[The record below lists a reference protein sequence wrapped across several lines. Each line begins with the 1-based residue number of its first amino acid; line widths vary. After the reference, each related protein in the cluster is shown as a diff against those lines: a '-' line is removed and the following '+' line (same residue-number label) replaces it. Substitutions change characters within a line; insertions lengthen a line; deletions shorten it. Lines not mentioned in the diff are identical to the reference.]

1 MSVDYGDLLY
11 EKVQKEFDDYKARL
25 MQMPQE
31 EVFNHSYETATKED
45 LVCVFENQQ
54 FTQAEAKALY
64 KLSYPLDACY
74 QEWLNN
80 DMSNIENL
88 RDTVDERARSA
99 VKEQKKSERESR

>member
-1 MSVDYGDLLY
+1 MSIDYRNLLY
-11 EKVQKEFDDYKARL
+11 EKVQKEFDEYKATL
-25 MQMPQE
+25 MQMTQE
-31 EVFNHSYETATKED
+31 EVFNHSYETVIKED

-54 FTQAEAKALY
+54 FTQIEAKSLY

-80 DMSNIENL
+80 DMSNMENL
-88 RDTVDERARSA
+88 RDTVDDRARTA